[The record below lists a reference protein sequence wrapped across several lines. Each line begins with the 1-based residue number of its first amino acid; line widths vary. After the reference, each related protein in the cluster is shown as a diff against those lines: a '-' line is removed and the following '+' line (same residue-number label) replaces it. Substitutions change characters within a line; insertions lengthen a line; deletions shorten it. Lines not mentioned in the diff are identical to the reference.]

1 MRAIRV
7 HEYGGPEVLRLEE
20 VPVPQPGPGE
30 VLVRIEVA
38 GVNFIDV
45 YQRTGA
51 YKGDLPFTPGME
63 GAGVVEAVG
72 DGVRAVAVGDRV
84 AYAMSRGSYAEY
96 AVVPERLLA
105 RLPEDVS
112 SELAAAIMLQ
122 GMTAHYLTHSTF
134 PLKPGQ
140 RALVHAAAGGVGLLL
155 IQVAKRLGATVYGTV
170 SSEAKA
176 ELARRA
182 GADAVILYTEQ
193 DFVAEVKRLTGG
205 EGVDVVYD
213 SVGRATF
220 EGSLRCL
227 KPRGY
232 LVLFGQSSGD
242 VPPVDPH
249 VLNAGGSLFLTRP
262 SLAHHI
268 LTRDELEWRAGDLF
282 RWIREGTLE
291 VRIDST
297 FPLEE
302 AARAHERLQS
312 RQSAGKILLRV

>member
-7 HEYGGPEVLRLEE
+7 HQYGGPEVLRLEE
-20 VPVPQPGPGE
+20 VPLPQPGPGE
-30 VLVRIEVA
+30 ALVRIEVA

-112 SELAAAIMLQ
+112 SELGAAIMLQ

-134 PLKPGQ
+134 PLKKGQ

-155 IQVAKRLGATVYGTV
+155 IQVAKCLGATVYGTV

-176 ELARRA
+176 DLARRA
-182 GADAVILYTEQ
+182 GADAVILYSEQ
-193 DFVAEVKRLTGG
+193 DFVTEVKRLTGG
-205 EGVDVVYD
+205 EGVTWSTIRWGAPPLQGVCAA
-213 SVGRATF
+213 S
-220 EGSLRCL
+220 S
-227 KPRGY
+227 RGAIWY
-232 LVLFGQSSGD
+232 SSASPA
-242 VPPVDPH
+242 VTCRPWTRTCSTPPG
-249 VLNAGGSLFLTRP
+249 LCS
-262 SLAHHI
+262 
-268 LTRDELEWRAGDLF
+268 
-282 RWIREGTLE
+282 
-291 VRIDST
+291 
-297 FPLEE
+297 
-302 AARAHERLQS
+302 
-312 RQSAGKILLRV
+312 